1 MNYLSRFSI
10 ALAVA
15 CVIAGC
21 EPKEVDETVW
31 DDQIKTMDKAREVED
46 KLMDRADQVGR
57 TIGQDDEE
65 DPPE

>member
-1 MNYLSRFSI
+1 MNFLSRISI

-15 CVIAGC
+15 CAIAGC

-46 KLMDRADQVGR
+46 KLMNRADQLRRDV
-57 TIGQDDEE
+57 GQDDEE
-65 DPPE
+65 DPPQ